1 MIFKILYD
9 KYNKLAL
16 NKEELSAE
24 LGISQSTL
32 NRMIRDDNLPI
43 TYTRLGN
50 KYLFTIKSLAEYY
63 EAIDL
68 LAS

>member
-32 NRMIRDDNLPI
+32 NRMIRDENLPI
-43 TYTRLGN
+43 AYTRLGN
-50 KYLFTIKSLAEYY
+50 KYLFTIKSLSEYY

>member
-1 MIFKILYD
+1 MKYD
-9 KYNKLAL
+9 KLVL
-16 NKEELSAE
+16 NKQELCGD

-32 NRMIRDDNLPI
+32 NRMIRDDLLPI
-43 TYTRLGN
+43 SYTRLGN
-50 KYLFTIKSLAEYY
+50 KYLFTIKSLSEYY

>member
-32 NRMIRDDNLPI
+32 NRMIRDENLPI
-43 TYTRLGN
+43 AYTRLGN
-50 KYLFTIKSLAEYY
+50 KYLFTIKSLSEFY